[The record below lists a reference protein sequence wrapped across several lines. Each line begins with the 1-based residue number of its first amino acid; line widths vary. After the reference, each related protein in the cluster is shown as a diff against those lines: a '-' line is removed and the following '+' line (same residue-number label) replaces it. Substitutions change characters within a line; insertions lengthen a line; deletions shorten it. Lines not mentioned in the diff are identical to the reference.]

1 MLDERHNRSYIRGM
15 NKLPLAKRIQILSM
29 LCEGSSMRSISRVA
43 DVSINTVYKMLIDA
57 GQACFAYQDQALR
70 NLPCK
75 QLQLDEAWSFVY
87 TKQRNVMLAKKA
99 PENAGD
105 VWTWVA
111 ICADTKLVPS
121 WRVGDRSGAT
131 AIEFVCDLSK
141 RLADRVQITSDGHR
155 AYLEA
160 IEAGFGAD
168 VDYSQLIKLYGEVPH
183 PAGRYS
189 PAQIQGTKTFCC
201 TGDPDPKHISTSY
214 VERHNLTMRMSMRRF
229 TRLTNAFSK
238 KVENH
243 CHALAL
249 YFVFYN
255 FVRIHKT
262 LRVTP
267 AMAAGVSDRLWSMN
281 DIVALIDTAEREPKK
296 RGPYKPRQPNPEISK

>member
-1 MLDERHNRSYIRGM
+1 MNR
-15 NKLPLAKRIQILSM
+15 LPLAKRAQILNF
-29 LCEGSSMRSISRVA
+29 LVEGNSLRAASRLA
-43 DVSINTVYKMLIDA
+43 DVSINTVYKLLIDA
-57 GQACFAYQDQALR
+57 GEACLAYQDQAFR
-70 NLPCK
+70 NLSCK
-75 QLQLDEAWSFVY
+75 RLQLDEIWSFIY
-87 TKQRNVMLAKKA
+87 TKQRKVMLAKKA
-99 PENAGD
+99 PETAGD

-131 AIEFVCDLSK
+131 AIEFVCDLSS
-141 RLADRVQITSDGHR
+141 RLANRVQITSDGHR

-160 IEAGFGAD
+160 VEAGFGAD
-168 VDYSQLIKLYGEVPH
+168 VDYAQLVKLYGEIPH

-214 VERHNLTMRMSMRRF
+214 VERQNLTMRMSMRRF

-243 CHALAL
+243 AHAVSLH
-249 YFVFYN
+249 YQHYN
-255 FVRIHKT
+255 FVRIHRS
-262 LRVTP
+262 LRITP
-267 AMAAGVSDRLWSMN
+267 AMAAGVTDHLWSIE
-281 DIVALIDTAEREPKK
+281 DIASLV
-296 RGPYKPRQPNPEISK
+296 

>member
-1 MLDERHNRSYIRGM
+1 M
-15 NKLPLAKRIQILSM
+15 NKLPIAKRAQILHA
-29 LCEGSSMRSISRVA
+29 LVEGNSLRSTSRLA
-43 DVSINTVYKMLIDA
+43 DVSINTVYKLLIDS
-57 GQACFAYQDQALR
+57 GEACLAYQDQAFH

-75 QLQLDEAWSFVY
+75 RLQLDEIWSFIY
-87 TKQRNVMLAKKA
+87 TKQRNVMLAKAA
-99 PENAGD
+99 PEAAGD
-105 VWTWVA
+105 VWTWIA

-121 WRVGDRSGAT
+121 WRIGDRSGAT

-141 RLADRVQITSDGHR
+141 RLSNRVQVTSDGHR

-168 VDYSQLIKLYGEVPH
+168 VDYAQLIKMYGEVPH

-189 PAQIQGTKTFCC
+189 PAQIHGIKTFCC

-214 VERHNLTMRMSMRRF
+214 VERQNLTMRMSMRRF
-229 TRLTNAFSK
+229 TRLTNGFSK

-243 CHALAL
+243 AHAVSLH
-249 YFVFYN
+249 YMHYN

-262 LRVTP
+262 LRITP
-267 AMAAGVSDRLWSMN
+267 AMAAGVADHLWNLSDIARL
-281 DIVALIDTAEREPKK
+281 L
-296 RGPYKPRQPNPEISK
+296 

>member
-1 MLDERHNRSYIRGM
+1 MNR
-15 NKLPLAKRIQILSM
+15 LPVAKRAHILN
-29 LCEGSSMRSISRVA
+29 LLVEGNSLRSTSRIA
-43 DVSINTVYKMLIDA
+43 DVSINTVYKLAVDA
-57 GQACFAYQDQALR
+57 GEACLAYQDQAFQ

-75 QLQLDEAWSFVY
+75 RVQLDEIWSFVY
-87 TKQRNVMLAKKA
+87 TKQRNVMLAKAA
-99 PENAGD
+99 PASAGD

-141 RLADRVQITSDGHR
+141 RLASRVQITSDGHR

-160 IEAGFGAD
+160 VEAGFGAD
-168 VDYSQLIKLYGEVPH
+168 VDYAQLVKIYGEVPH

-189 PAQIQGTKTFCC
+189 PAQINGTKTFCC
-201 TGDPDPKHISTSY
+201 AGNPDPDHISTSY
-214 VERHNLTMRMSMRRF
+214 VERQNLTMRMSMRRF

-243 CHALAL
+243 ARAVSLH
-249 YFVFYN
+249 YMHYN
-255 FVRIHKT
+255 FVRIHKS

-267 AMAAGVSDRLWSMN
+267 AMAAGISAKLWGLH
-281 DIVALIDTAEREPKK
+281 DIAALI
-296 RGPYKPRQPNPEISK
+296 GSG